1 VIIAEIKT
9 KHGEYELR
17 IDGITYSLL
26 APGELS
32 LRDHYLIGEAG
43 VRLLYLQKEINTDTP
58 DDASETQR
66 EELEEKIARA
76 MAELDRCLRTC
87 TSSILSR
94 IPGDVRAKI
103 TQTQLMSIMTA
114 YQMAIRQENEARSGG
129 EAAGARPFME
139 AGPRP

>member
-1 VIIAEIKT
+1 MIIAEIKT
-9 KHGEYELR
+9 KHGENELK

-43 VRLLYLQKEINTDTP
+43 VRLLYLQKEINAETP

-66 EELEEKIARA
+66 EELEEKVARA

-94 IPGDVRAKI
+94 IPEDIRVKI

-114 YQMAIRQENEARSGG
+114 YQMAIRQENETRSGG
-129 EAAGARPFME
+129 EAAGARPFVE